1 MALNHGKE
9 ASEMAVPN
17 EVCVY
22 LKEFDKEYGNHWERI
37 PETDERLLKVRLL
50 LNPSAVTVRKN
61 RVGRGNHK
69 IMWTEEMDEYLT
81 ENDGKTLEEL
91 SGIMDVSTQA
101 INRRRNHLGIKNVS
115 RTEANGGIIYTDA
128 DGNEHVYASVTLAR
142 IATRLPRKTIY
153 KALKIGKEW
162 RYA

>member
-1 MALNHGKE
+1 
-9 ASEMAVPN
+9 MAVPKRYYELEN
-17 EVCVY
+17 QM
-22 LKEFDKEYGNHWERI
+22 KIEYGSRWWERM

-50 LNPSAVTVRKN
+50 LNPSAVTSKKN

-69 IMWTEEMDEYLT
+69 ILWTDEMDEYLT
-81 ENDGKTLEEL
+81 ENDGKTLAEL
-91 SGIMDVSTQA
+91 SRLMDISAQS
-101 INRRRNHLGIKNVS
+101 ISRRRIHLGMKSVS
-115 RTEANGGIIYTDA
+115 QTEANGGIIYTDA

>member
-1 MALNHGKE
+1 
-9 ASEMAVPN
+9 MAVPN
-17 EVCVY
+17 EVY
-22 LKEFDKEYGNHWERI
+22 ALLKEFDKEYNNHWERI

-50 LNPSAVTVRKN
+50 LNPSANTKRRN

-69 IMWTEEMDEYLT
+69 IMWTDEMDEYLT
-81 ENDGKTLEEL
+81 ENDGKTLAEL
-91 SGIMDVSTQA
+91 SRLMDISAQS
-101 INRRRNHLGIKNVS
+101 ISRRRNHLGIKNAI
-115 RTEANGGIIYTDA
+115 RTEMNGGIIYTDT

>member
-1 MALNHGKE
+1 
-9 ASEMAVPN
+9 MAVPN
-17 EVCVY
+17 EVY
-22 LKEFDKEYGNHWERI
+22 ALLREFDKEYDNHWERI

-50 LNPSAVTVRKN
+50 LNPSAVTARKN

-69 IMWTEEMDEYLT
+69 ILWTDEMDEYLT

-101 INRRRNHLGIKNVS
+101 ISRRRIHLGMKNVKQ
-115 RTEANGGIIYTDA
+115 TEANGGIIYTDA

-142 IATRLPRKTIY
+142 IATKLPRRIIY
-153 KALKIGKEW
+153 KALKVGKEW

>member
-1 MALNHGKE
+1 
-9 ASEMAVPN
+9 MAVPK
-17 EVCVY
+17 EVY
-22 LKEFDKEYGNHWERI
+22 ALLREFDKEYGNHWERI

-50 LNPSAVTVRKN
+50 LNPNAVTARKN

-69 IMWTEEMDEYLT
+69 ILWTEEMDNYLT
-81 ENDGKTLEEL
+81 ENDSKTLAEL
-91 SGIMDVSTQA
+91 SRLMDISAQS
-101 INRRRNHLGIKNVS
+101 ISRRRNHLGMKNVS
-115 RTEANGGIIYTDA
+115 QTEANGGIIHTDK

-153 KALKIGKEW
+153 RELKIGKEW

>member
-1 MALNHGKE
+1 
-9 ASEMAVPN
+9 MAVPN
-17 EVCVY
+17 EVY
-22 LKEFDKEYGNHWERI
+22 ALLKEFDKEYGNHWERI

-50 LNPSAVTVRKN
+50 LNPNSVTKRKN

-69 IMWTEEMDEYLT
+69 ILWTEEMDNYLT
-81 ENDGKTLEEL
+81 ENDSKTLAEL
-91 SGIMDVSTQA
+91 SRLMDVSAQS
-101 INRRRNHLGIKNVS
+101 ISRRRNHLGMKNVS
-115 RTEANGGIIYTDA
+115 QTEANGGIIYTDA

>member
-1 MALNHGKE
+1 
-9 ASEMAVPN
+9 MAVPN
-17 EVCVY
+17 EVY
-22 LKEFDKEYGNHWERI
+22 ALLREFDKEYNNHWERI
-37 PETDERLLKVRLL
+37 LETDDRLLKVRLL

-69 IMWTEEMDEYLT
+69 IVWTEEMDNYLT
-81 ENDGKTLEEL
+81 ENDSKTLAEL
-91 SGIMDVSTQA
+91 SRLMDISAQS
-101 INRRRNHLGIKNVS
+101 ISRRRNHLGMKNVS
-115 RTEANGGIIYTDA
+115 QTEANGGIIYTDA